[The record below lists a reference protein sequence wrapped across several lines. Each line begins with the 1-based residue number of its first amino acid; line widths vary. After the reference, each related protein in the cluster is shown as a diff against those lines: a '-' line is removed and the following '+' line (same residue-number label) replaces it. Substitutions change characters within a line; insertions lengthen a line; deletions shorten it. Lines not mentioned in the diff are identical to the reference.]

1 MDFGKSS
8 RKDAYL
14 QKMKVLQ
21 ALKFDTFSQ
30 TTRINPEHTIT
41 IVSKM
46 VRSVLFNT
54 DLVAHCS

>member
-1 MDFGKSS
+1 MEKWTS

-14 QKMKVLQ
+14 QKKEGSS

-41 IVSKM
+41 IVSQM
-46 VRSVLFNT
+46 VISVLFNT
-54 DLVAHCS
+54 DLVAHCH